1 MASESDSILS
11 LLTRGQCRE
20 RESSHSDIG
29 SGDASGDCSR
39 DSSSIGTED
48 GADEDG
54 EKVVGDS
61 TRSSESVTGETEDMS
76 SEVGETEDTSSEV
89 GERVVGDITRRSSE
103 SVTGETEDGA
113 EDDGDRIS
121 VGDITTES
129 VTGDTVDGA
138 DEERDRVSVGDVTG
152 ETEDSCFV
160 TGDASGDLK
169 IPETSSCAAVIST
182 QSESTSLSLSSCA
195 RSTTAYGDTVLVWQ
209 SSLKT
214 GVSSSRSMR
223 SSSAIALLLLKLK
236 FVDII
241 TRFLFSK
248 WKK

>member
-1 MASESDSILS
+1 M
-11 LLTRGQCRE
+11 
-20 RESSHSDIG
+20 
-29 SGDASGDCSR
+29 
-39 DSSSIGTED
+39 
-48 GADEDG
+48 
-54 EKVVGDS
+54 GDS

-76 SEVGETEDTSSEV
+76 NDD
-89 GERVVGDITRRSSE
+89 GERVEDRITVGDNTTE
-103 SVTGETEDGA
+103 SVTGEIEDGA
-113 EDDGDRIS
+113 EDDGDRIT

-138 DEERDRVSVGDVTG
+138 DEERDRVSVGDVTTESVTGETEDGAEDDGDITG

-169 IPETSSCAAVIST
+169 IPETSSSAAVIST

>member
-1 MASESDSILS
+1 M
-11 LLTRGQCRE
+11 TRGQCRE

-29 SGDASGDCSR
+29 SDIGSGDASGDSSR

-48 GADEDG
+48 GADDDG

-61 TRSSESVTGETEDMS
+61 TRSSESVTGETEDTS
-76 SEVGETEDTSSEV
+76 NDDGEKV
-89 GERVVGDITRRSSE
+89 FGDDAPRSSE
-103 SVTGETEDGA
+103 SVTGEMGDGA

-195 RSTTAYGDTVLVWQ
+195 KSTTAYGDTVLVWQ

-223 SSSAIALLLLKLK
+223 SSSAIALLELLLKL
-236 FVDII
+236 
-241 TRFLFSK
+241 
-248 WKK
+248 

>member
-1 MASESDSILS
+1 MSND
-11 LLTRGQCRE
+11 
-20 RESSHSDIG
+20 
-29 SGDASGDCSR
+29 
-39 DSSSIGTED
+39 
-48 GADEDG
+48 DG
-54 EKVVGDS
+54 ERVEDRITVGDN
-61 TRSSESVTGETEDMS
+61 TTESVTGEIED
-76 SEVGETEDTSSEV
+76 GAEDDGDRIT
-89 GERVVGDITRRSSE
+89 VGDITTE

-113 EDDGDRIS
+113 EDDGDI
-121 VGDITTES
+121 
-129 VTGDTVDGA
+129 
-138 DEERDRVSVGDVTG
+138 TG

-209 SSLKT
+209 VSLKT

-248 WKK
+248 RQK

>member
-1 MASESDSILS
+1 M
-11 LLTRGQCRE
+11 TRGQCRE

-29 SGDASGDCSR
+29 SDIGSGDASGDSSR

-48 GADEDG
+48 GADDDG
-54 EKVVGDS
+54 EKVVGDI
-61 TRSSESVTGETEDMS
+61 TRSRESVT
-76 SEVGETEDTSSEV
+76 GETEDTSSEV

-103 SVTGETEDGA
+103 SVTGDTVDGA
-113 EDDGDRIS
+113 EDDGDRIT

-129 VTGDTVDGA
+129 VTGETEDGA
-138 DEERDRVSVGDVTG
+138 DEERDRVSVGDITG

-169 IPETSSCAAVIST
+169 IPETSSSAAVIST

-195 RSTTAYGDTVLVWQ
+195 KSTTAYGDTVLVWQ
-209 SSLKT
+209 SSRKT

-223 SSSAIALLLLKLK
+223 SSSSMVLELLLKLK
-236 FVDII
+236 FVAAAMAGL
-241 TRFLFSK
+241 LFSK
-248 WKK
+248 W

>member
-61 TRSSESVTGETEDMS
+61 TRSSESVTGETEDTS
-76 SEVGETEDTSSEV
+76 NDDGEKV
-89 GERVVGDITRRSSE
+89 FGDDAPRSSE
-103 SVTGETEDGA
+103 SVTGEMGDGA

-129 VTGDTVDGA
+129 VTGETEDGA
-138 DEERDRVSVGDVTG
+138 EDDGDITG

-195 RSTTAYGDTVLVWQ
+195 KSTTAYGDTVLVWQ

-248 WKK
+248 RQK

>member
-1 MASESDSILS
+1 M
-11 LLTRGQCRE
+11 TRGQCRE

-29 SGDASGDCSR
+29 SDIGSGDASGDSSR

-48 GADEDG
+48 GADDDG
-54 EKVVGDS
+54 EKVVGDI
-61 TRSSESVTGETEDMS
+61 TRSRESVTGETEDMS

-103 SVTGETEDGA
+103 SVTGEMGDGA

-169 IPETSSCAAVIST
+169 IPETSSSAAVIST

-195 RSTTAYGDTVLVWQ
+195 KSTTAYGDTVLVWQ

-214 GVSSSRSMR
+214 GVFSSRSMR

>member
-1 MASESDSILS
+1 M
-11 LLTRGQCRE
+11 TRGQCRE

-29 SGDASGDCSR
+29 SDIGSGDASGDSSR

-48 GADEDG
+48 GADDDG
-54 EKVVGDS
+54 EKVVGDI
-61 TRSSESVTGETEDMS
+61 TRSRESVTGETEDMS

-223 SSSAIALLLLKLK
+223 SSSSIALLELLLKL
-236 FVDII
+236 
-241 TRFLFSK
+241 
-248 WKK
+248 

>member
-61 TRSSESVTGETEDMS
+61 TRSSESVTGETEDTS
-76 SEVGETEDTSSEV
+76 NDDGEKV
-89 GERVVGDITRRSSE
+89 FGDDAPRSSE

-195 RSTTAYGDTVLVWQ
+195 KSTTAYGDTVLVWQ

-223 SSSAIALLLLKLK
+223 SSSAIALLELLLKLK

>member
-1 MASESDSILS
+1 M
-11 LLTRGQCRE
+11 TRGQCRE
-20 RESSHSDIG
+20 RESSHSDIGSDIG

-48 GADEDG
+48 GADDDG
-54 EKVVGDS
+54 EKVVGDI
-61 TRSSESVTGETEDMS
+61 TRSRESVTGETEDMS

-103 SVTGETEDGA
+103 SVTGEMGDGA

-209 SSLKT
+209 VSLKT

-248 WKK
+248 RQK

>member
-1 MASESDSILS
+1 M
-11 LLTRGQCRE
+11 TRGQCRE

-29 SGDASGDCSR
+29 SDIGSGDASGDSSR

-48 GADEDG
+48 GADDDG
-54 EKVVGDS
+54 EKVVGDI
-61 TRSSESVTGETEDMS
+61 TRSRESVTGETEDMS
-76 SEVGETEDTSSEV
+76 SESVTGETEDTSNDD
-89 GERVVGDITRRSSE
+89 GEKLFGDDAPRSSE
-103 SVTGETEDGA
+103 SVTGEMGDGA

-209 SSLKT
+209 VSLKT

-248 WKK
+248 RQK

>member
-61 TRSSESVTGETEDMS
+61 TRSSESVTGETEDTS
-76 SEVGETEDTSSEV
+76 NDDGEKV
-89 GERVVGDITRRSSE
+89 FGDDAPRSSE
-103 SVTGETEDGA
+103 SVTGEMGDGA

-209 SSLKT
+209 VSLKT

-223 SSSAIALLLLKLK
+223 SSSSIALLLLKLK

-248 WKK
+248 RQK

>member
-1 MASESDSILS
+1 M
-11 LLTRGQCRE
+11 TRGQCRE

-29 SGDASGDCSR
+29 SDIGSGDASGDSSR

-48 GADEDG
+48 GADDDG
-54 EKVVGDS
+54 EKVVGDI
-61 TRSSESVTGETEDMS
+61 TRSRESVTGETEDMS

-209 SSLKT
+209 VSLKT

-248 WKK
+248 RQK

>member
-61 TRSSESVTGETEDMS
+61 TRSSESVTGETEDTS
-76 SEVGETEDTSSEV
+76 NDDGEKV
-89 GERVVGDITRRSSE
+89 FGDDAPRSSE

-209 SSLKT
+209 VSLKT

-223 SSSAIALLLLKLK
+223 SSSAIALLELLLKLK

-248 WKK
+248 RQK

>member
-1 MASESDSILS
+1 M
-11 LLTRGQCRE
+11 TRGQCRE

-29 SGDASGDCSR
+29 SDIGSGDASGDSSR

-48 GADEDG
+48 GADDDG
-54 EKVVGDS
+54 EKVVGDI
-61 TRSSESVTGETEDMS
+61 TRSRESVTGETEDMS

-103 SVTGETEDGA
+103 SVTGEMGDGA

-209 SSLKT
+209 VSLKT